1 MIFSE
6 HIKRIKGFTLFE
18 IIVVLSIVL
27 MVSFIVYSPLSSL
40 NNRQVLDKEVAQI
53 ESYIQKTRMN
63 SLNSKHGDEYGIRF
77 ATSTIQMIATT
88 ASSTITLYTLNNRV
102 RLASSTLGTSTI
114 VFSRISGLPN
124 ATGTL
129 LYVYDT
135 GNSVSGTSTITIN
148 GLGIIQ

>member
-6 HIKRIKGFTLFE
+6 RIKHSKGFTLLE
-18 IIVVLSIVL
+18 IVVVLSIVL

-40 NNRQVLDKEVAQI
+40 NNRQILDKEVAQV
-53 ESYIQKTRMN
+53 ESYIQKSRMN
-63 SLNSKHGDEYGIRF
+63 SLNSKNGDEYGIRF
-77 ATSTIQMIATT
+77 TTSTIQVVTTT
-88 ASSTITLYTLNNRV
+88 ASSTLTLYTLNSRV
-102 RLASSTLGTSTI
+102 QLASSTLGTSTI

-148 GLGIIQ
+148 GLGIIR